1 MDVRRIQFK
10 VQSLYPILVKRKE
23 GLNVSKVW
31 SRSISVTS
39 TVYPILF
46 AISIV
51 HLLNDTMQ
59 STVTAL
65 FPILRDSLQLSYTQV
80 GIIAFAMNITASL
93 MQPFVGYFSDLR
105 PRPYILPAGVCFTLA
120 GIVLLALAPYYA
132 LILLAVV
139 SMGIGSAI
147 FHPESSR
154 VAYLSA
160 GERRGLAQSIFQ
172 VGGNIG
178 SALGPIM
185 TAVVFV
191 KIGQF
196 GVIWFTFAAIA
207 AIIIQSYVARW
218 YSKQNIQPRASSKS
232 KAKPSAS
239 AAADVNSVLTGKQVG
254 WAIVVLVFLVFTKH
268 IYMSS
273 ITSYYSFYLIDDYG
287 VTVGHAQWFLFAFL
301 AASAAGTFVGG
312 PLADKYGRRNIIW
325 FSILGTAPFSILLPF
340 ANLMWSGVLCVCAG
354 FVLSSAFSII
364 VVFAQELLPGKV
376 GLISGLFF
384 GLAFGIGGLGSAV
397 LGWVADATSI
407 AFIMKLCAFLPLL
420 GIIAVFLPK
429 DDKVRAI
436 AQS

>member
-1 MDVRRIQFK
+1 M
-10 VQSLYPILVKRKE
+10 
-23 GLNVSKVW
+23 SKVL
-31 SRSISVTS
+31 SKSVPVS
-39 TVYPILF
+39 ATVFPILF

-65 FPILRDSLQLSYTQV
+65 FPILKDSLQLNYTQV

-93 MQPFVGYFSDLR
+93 MQPFVGYFSDLK
-105 PRPYILPAGVCFTLA
+105 PRPYILPIGVCFTLA
-120 GIVLLALAPYYA
+120 GIVALAVAPYYA

-185 TAVVFV
+185 TAVLFV

-196 GVIWFTFAAIA
+196 GVIWFSFAAIV
-207 AIIIQSYVARW
+207 AIVIQTFVARW
-218 YSKQNIQPRASSKS
+218 YSRQNVQPR
-232 KAKPSAS
+232 KAKAAS
-239 AAADVNSVLTGKQVG
+239 TAAAGAARKLSAKQVG
-254 WAIVVLVFLVFTKH
+254 WAIVTLVFLVFTKH

-287 VTVGHAQWFLFAFL
+287 VSVGRAQWFLFAFL
-301 AASAAGTFVGG
+301 AASAAGTFIGG
-312 PLADKYGRRNIIW
+312 PLADRYGRRNIIW
-325 FSILGTAPFSILLPF
+325 FSILGTAPFSILLPY
-340 ANLMWSGVLCVCAG
+340 ANLMWSGVLCICAG
-354 FVLSSAFSII
+354 FILSSAFSII

-407 AFIMKLCAFLPLL
+407 AFIMKLCAYLPLL
-420 GIIAVFLPK
+420 GIVAVLLPK

-436 AQS
+436 